1 MITSNEKAI
10 ELWTT
15 MQEWLEWYN
24 SVRRDNQEVEQQ
36 KLEVFF
42 DKFQEIFGCRP
53 QWRAASK
60 ENGYRDQWHMVFSD
74 GRKVPITCRMVY

>member
-1 MITSNEKAI
+1 MSTSNEKAI

-15 MQEWLEWYN
+15 MQEWLEVYN
-24 SVRRDNQEVEQQ
+24 SALHYDTEQQ

-53 QWRAASK
+53 RHTPASSD
-60 ENGYRDQWHMVFSD
+60 NGYRELWHMIFSD
-74 GRKVPITCRMVY
+74 GREVPIECMMEY